1 MKNIVK
7 ITQDQLFEML
17 LNWNFGAQAVSVQY
31 VTEPDFLNV
40 ATKRNFADV
49 KKIANVGGMVGY
61 VYQNS
66 VNNQL
71 EREELEKDFVSKPLW
86 NGAGHRINTALSTHL
101 AKGKYYMTFKHQT
114 TYRSIFIDFMSLIV
128 YSHNQLKPFLKPFV
142 APTNQGVTEGKE
154 IFHREISLE
163 NILKLKMKKI
173 TYVVQK

>member
-7 ITQDQLFEML
+7 ITQNQLFEML
-17 LNWNFGAQAVSVQY
+17 LNWNFGAQPVSVQY

-61 VYQNS
+61 VYGNS

-71 EREELEKDFVSKPLW
+71 EREGLEKNFISKPLW
-86 NGAGHRINTALSTHL
+86 NGAGQRINTALSNHK
-101 AKGKYYMTFKHQT
+101 AKGTYYMTFKHQT

-128 YSHNQLKPFLKPFV
+128 YSHNQLKPFLKPF
-142 APTNQGVTEGKE
+142 ASPTNQGVTEGKE

-163 NILKLKMKKI
+163 NILKLKMKKV
-173 TYVVQK
+173 TYVIQR